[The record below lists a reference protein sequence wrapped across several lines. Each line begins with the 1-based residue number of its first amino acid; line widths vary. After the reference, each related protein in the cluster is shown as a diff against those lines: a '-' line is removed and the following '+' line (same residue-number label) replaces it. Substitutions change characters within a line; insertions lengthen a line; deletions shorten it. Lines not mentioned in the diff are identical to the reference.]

1 MVVATAAAV
10 NNEGNFIVFPVDG
23 VVITVEN
30 AIVCSLVHIRAF
42 GGVTLW
48 R

>member
-1 MVVATAAAV
+1 MVATAAAV